1 MAVIEITA
9 DNFDEKVLK
18 SEKPVVLDFWA
29 VWCGPCQMQGPVF
42 DSCAQKAG
50 DQAVFGKINVDEQ
63 MELAQQFDVMSIP
76 TILVIKNGNI
86 VHRAVGLQSE
96 ENILAAIRA

>member
-9 DNFDEKVLK
+9 ENFDEKVLK

-29 VWCGPCQMQGPVF
+29 VWCGPCQMQSPVF
-42 DSCAQKAG
+42 EGCAEKAG
-50 DQAVFGKINVDEQ
+50 DRAVFGKINVDEQ

-76 TILVIKNGNI
+76 TILVIKNGEL
-86 VHRAVGLQSE
+86 VHRSVGLQSE
-96 ENILAAIRA
+96 ENIMSAIEA